1 MTDAKKE
8 FTADDRLKAIDIADV
23 DMYLFNQTSKL
34 TEKVMASERFMVITS
49 KGGKRYVFRE
59 LIDIKPDSGI
69 IAPKGPGLI
78 V

>member
-23 DMYLFNQTSKL
+23 DMYLFNQTNKL

-49 KGGKRYVFRE
+49 KAGKRYVFRE

-78 V
+78 L

>member
-1 MTDAKKE
+1 MTAPKKE
-8 FTADDRLKAIDIADV
+8 FTADDRLNAIDIADV
-23 DMYLFNQTSKL
+23 DMYLFNQTNKI
-34 TEKVMASERFMVITS
+34 TEKVMASERFMVITA
-49 KGGKRYVFRE
+49 KDGQRYVFRE